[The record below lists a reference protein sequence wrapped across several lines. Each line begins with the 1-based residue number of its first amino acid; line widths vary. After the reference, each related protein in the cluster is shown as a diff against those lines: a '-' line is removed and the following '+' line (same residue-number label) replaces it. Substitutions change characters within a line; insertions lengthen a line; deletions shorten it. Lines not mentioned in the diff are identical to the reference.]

1 MWAVNA
7 PGLSERNIISEGQV
21 SSAMLQRFGIF
32 GAATMLAAGSLAITS
47 LALASL
53 ALPAPA
59 SAQGY
64 SDGHKFLQAVEKRE
78 RNEAIEMATK
88 PGSTVVNARDISSG
102 RSAMHIAV
110 ARRDTEW
117 VQLLLGLKGNP
128 DLADNRGVTP
138 LMLAVQQGWVE
149 GLQLLLSA
157 GKVKV
162 DAANDAG
169 ETPLI
174 YAVHRRDIPMIRTL
188 LKAGASPNRADN
200 SGRNARDYAAIASE
214 TLLEEINARTSGSAQ
229 SSGEV
234 YGPR

>member
-1 MWAVNA
+1 MWAGNA
-7 PGLSERNIISEGQV
+7 PGPTGRNTITEGQV

-32 GAATMLAAGSLAITS
+32 SAAAMFAAGSLAI
-47 LALASL
+47 ASL
-53 ALPAPA
+53 TLPMPA
-59 SAQGY
+59 AAQGY
-64 SDGHKFLQAVEKRE
+64 SDGHKFLQHVEKRE
-78 RNEAIEMATK
+78 RNEAINMATE
-88 PGSTVVNARDISSG
+88 PGSTVVNARDISTG
-102 RSAMHIAV
+102 RSGMHIAV

-149 GLQLLLSA
+149 GLQLLLGG

-174 YAVHRRDIPMIRTL
+174 YAVHRRDVPMIRAL

-200 SGRNARDYAAIASE
+200 SGRNARDYATIAGG
-214 TLLEEINARTSGSAQ
+214 TTLEEINSHASGSAQ